1 MHPQRVESLSHAQ
14 RERLAYIDFRL
25 YFMGEVG
32 RPDLASRFGVAPA
45 GATRDLALY
54 REVAPQNIEFDGSNK
69 IYRIVTNFAPLFEH
83 APQRVLSAL
92 SLGFGDGV
100 NGESQPLLPCESP
113 AALSNPQMKI
123 LAPICR
129 AIHAKRPVA
138 IRYHSVSSGESER
151 VIVPFALVDT
161 GLRWHIRAFDRK
173 SGEFRDFVI
182 TRIEAPLLLDE
193 EPKVNERSDS
203 DIQWTRIVEVQLV
216 PHPDQPR
223 PAITER
229 DFNMVNGSI
238 ELKLRAAT
246 AGYMLRRWSVDC
258 SPDHSLRGPE
268 YRLWLND
275 PLTIYGAKNA
285 LLAPGYRSPDKQ
297 EQGRSIIM
305 TYNPTRALELLRI
318 GSGRTDAAFREGQED
333 AIRHIVDGRGRLLV
347 VQKTGWGKSF
357 VYFIAT
363 KILRDS
369 GNGPALLISPLLA
382 LMRNQIAAAERMGVR
397 AATINSD
404 NIDDWTQV
412 EAKLARGEID
422 ILLISPERLA
432 NERFRTQVLA
442 GIAAQIS
449 MLVIDEA
456 HCISDWGHDFR
467 PHYRLLERIVKTLPP
482 NLRLLA
488 TTATANNRV
497 MEDLA
502 AVLGPK
508 LDVSRGDLNRT
519 SLSLQTIRLPS
530 QAERLAW
537 LAEQLAT
544 LQGHGI
550 IYTLTVRDANQ
561 VADWLKTRGFNVEAY
576 TGETGDRREA
586 LEQALLNNEVK
597 ALVATTA
604 LGMGYDKPDL
614 AFVIHYQMPGSVVA
628 YYQQVG
634 RAGRAL
640 DSAYGV
646 LLSGQE
652 ESGITDW
659 FIRSAFPT
667 REEVAEVLGA
677 LEEDENGLSVPELL
691 GRVNLS
697 KGRVD
702 KTIALLSLESPA
714 PIAKQGTKWQL
725 TAATLSEGFW
735 ARAERLTALRRDE
748 HQQMQDYVSLPFGDH
763 MGFLI
768 GALDGDPSVVTQPAL
783 PALPTGVNEALV
795 RDAIAFLRRTSL
807 PIEPRKK
814 WPDGGMPQY
823 SVKGF
828 IAAGCQAQP
837 GKALCVWGDAGWGG
851 LVRQGKY
858 HDSKFAD
865 DLVGACVKMVREWD
879 PQPKPTW
886 VTCVPSLRHP
896 DLVPNFA
903 KRLAAAL
910 GLPFHMVMAKT
921 DNRPEQK
928 TMANSTQQARNIDG
942 SLELNGQPVP
952 HGPVILVDDM
962 VDSRWTLT
970 VAAWLLRK
978 NGSGDVWPMALSQT
992 GHDE

>member
-1 MHPQRVESLSHAQ
+1 MQENTRGNNQVE
-14 RERLAYIDFRL
+14 Y
-25 YFMGEVG
+25 
-32 RPDLASRFGVAPA
+32 
-45 GATRDLALY
+45 
-54 REVAPQNIEFDGSNK
+54 N
-69 IYRIVTNFAPLFEH
+69 
-83 APQRVLSAL
+83 
-92 SLGFGDGV
+92 
-100 NGESQPLLPCESP
+100 
-113 AALSNPQMKI
+113 
-123 LAPICR
+123 
-129 AIHAKRPVA
+129 
-138 IRYHSVSSGESER
+138 SE
-151 VIVPFALVDT
+151 
-161 GLRWHIRAFDRK
+161 
-173 SGEFRDFVI
+173 
-182 TRIEAPLLLDE
+182 
-193 EPKVNERSDS
+193 
-203 DIQWTRIVEVQLV
+203 
-216 PHPDQPR
+216 
-223 PAITER
+223 
-229 DFNMVNGSI
+229 
-238 ELKLRAAT
+238 
-246 AGYMLRRWSVDC
+246 
-258 SPDHSLRGPE
+258 
-268 YRLWLND
+268 
-275 PLTIYGAKNA
+275 
-285 LLAPGYRSPDKQ
+285 
-297 EQGRSIIM
+297 
-305 TYNPTRALELLRI
+305 RALELLRI
-318 GSGRTDAAFREGQED
+318 GSGRADATFRDGQED
-333 AIRHIVDGRGRLLV
+333 AIRHIVAGKGRLLV

-357 VYFIAT
+357 VYFVAT
-363 KILRDS
+363 KLLREG

-382 LMRNQIAAAERMGVR
+382 LMRNQIVAAERMGVR

-404 NIDDWTQV
+404 NVDEWKQV
-412 EAKLARGEID
+412 EAKLGHGEID

-502 AVLGPK
+502 VVLGPK
-508 LDVSRGDLNRT
+508 LDVSRGDLNRA

-537 LAEQLAT
+537 LAGQLET
-544 LQGHGI
+544 VQGHGI

-561 VADWLKTRGFNVEAY
+561 VAEWLKVRGFNVEAY

-586 LEQALLNNEVK
+586 LEQALLNNKVK

-640 DSAYGV
+640 ESAYGV

-652 ESGITDW
+652 EADITDW

-667 REEVAEVLGA
+667 RQEVADVLGA
-677 LEEDENGLSVPELL
+677 LEEEENGLSVPELL

-697 KGRVD
+697 KGRVE
-702 KTIALLSLESPA
+702 KTIALLSLEAPA
-714 PIAKQGTKWQL
+714 PIAKQGAKWQL
-725 TAATLSEGFW
+725 TAAALSEGFW

-748 HQQMQDYVSLPFGDH
+748 HKQMQNYVSLPFGDH
-763 MGFLI
+763 MGFLV
-768 GALDGDPSVVTQPAL
+768 GALDGDPAVVTPPLL
-783 PALPTGVNEALV
+783 PPLPTDVNDALV
-795 RDAIAFLRRTSL
+795 HDAIAFLRRTSL

-823 SVKGF
+823 GIKGF
-828 IAAGCQAQP
+828 IAAGHQAQP

-858 HDSKFAD
+858 HDRKFAD
-865 DLVGACVKMVREWD
+865 ELVGACLKMIREWS
-879 PQPKPTW
+879 PLPKPTW

-896 DLVPNFA
+896 DLVPNFS
-903 KRLAAAL
+903 KRLAVAL
-910 GLPFHMVMAKT
+910 GLPFHLVIDKT
-921 DNRPEQK
+921 GDRPEQK

-942 SLELNGQPVP
+942 SLALNGQPVP

-978 NGSGDVWPMALSQT
+978 SGSGEVWPMALSQT
-992 GHDE
+992 GYDE